1 MNLISFL
8 EHLTL
13 RFTKSAG
20 AGTVTFEAG
29 KDYVIGDSQLDRL
42 WTDGKIK
49 DVVYKL
55 SKLDMRLR
63 NFHAAVRNS
72 GNNRVLV
79 YNGSSGYGDQIM
91 TWPVAHLL
99 HKMGFTVHILSDP
112 GNQVCWWGFPWVA
125 SIQMVPMQAQ
135 AFKMFDHYALFDHV
149 VNRDEHSDQPHPVD
163 AMLHR
168 IGIDAETVAPEL
180 KVVRPIFTERERAT
194 AQQKFGGKPVAL
206 YQMAASS
213 PLRSL
218 PAGDSAFLLRQLAAA
233 YPNLQWL
240 ALYDQFLPPA
250 YAEVLKEMPA
260 NVTTWPGDSLR
271 ELWALAEL
279 AAVVVAPDSMMTHV
293 AGSLGT
299 PCVSLWGS
307 TNPAARIRYYKNQ
320 VVVHPQGICPH
331 QPCNAYTVEF
341 PRYCPPRPDRNV
353 CEVMAAISPDQVIS
367 AVSEIL
373 KSSKTING

>member
-1 MNLISFL
+1 MNLITFS

-29 KDYVIGDSQLDRL
+29 RDYVIGDAQLDRL
-42 WTDGKIK
+42 WADGKIK

-63 NFHAAVRNS
+63 NFHASVRSS
-72 GNNRVLV
+72 GTNRVLV

-99 HKMGFTVHILSDP
+99 HKLGFTVHVLSDP

-125 SIQMVPMQAQ
+125 SVQIVPMQAH
-135 AFKMFDHYALFDHV
+135 AFRMFDHYALFDHV
-149 VNRDEHSDQPHPVD
+149 VNRDEHPDQPHPVD

-168 IGIDAETVAPEL
+168 IGIDAATVAPEL
-180 KVVRPIFTERERAT
+180 KVVRPVFTERERAVGQRY
-194 AQQKFGGKPVAL
+194 AGQRFAL

-218 PAGDSAFLLRQLAAA
+218 PAGDSAFLLRRLAQAF
-233 YPNLQWL
+233 PDVRWL
-240 ALYDQFLPPA
+240 ALYDHYLP
-250 YAEVLKEMPA
+250 AEYGQSLADMPK
-260 NVTTWPGDSLR
+260 NVDKWSNENLR
-271 ELWALAEL
+271 DLWALAET
-279 AAVVVAPDSMMTHV
+279 ASVVVAPDSMMMHV
-293 AGSLGT
+293 AGSMGV

-307 TNPAARIRYYKNQ
+307 TNPASRLLYYRNQ
-320 VVVHPQGICPH
+320 VPIHLRQAC
-331 QPCNAYTVEF
+331 QFSPCNAYTAEF
-341 PRYCPPRPDRNV
+341 PKHCPPSPARNV

-367 AVSEIL
+367 AVGEIL
-373 KSSKTING
+373 NKNNNLG